1 MRRFFFIF
9 SALSISAWSQQ
20 PAPAPAQAPIVVQV
34 QMPPTNPTAPWV
46 HFLELILP
54 VLVGTGLGAGLAF
67 YSVSRTNKHNSAE
80 NAANRHHQLDVE
92 IAKAEIAAKYRSQ
105 DRRWEFRKDVYVN
118 FINATTSLIR
128 FYVNFRLT
136 DMQATTVDRS
146 DPEAVRQLD
155 QARVEHWK
163 QFRRVTDA
171 SSSR

>member
-67 YSVSRTNKHNSAE
+67 YSVSRTNKHNS
-80 NAANRHHQLDVE
+80 
-92 IAKAEIAAKYRSQ
+92 AEIAAKYRSQ